1 MSTKSYVLVGTAVSR
16 SPSPA
21 MMNEAFRAMA
31 VPAVYTAESIESDGL
46 TNFFRSC
53 GRRGLAGLNV
63 TTPFKSEIIPLLD
76 ALDEGARR
84 LGAVNTVKRSGD
96 NYVGFNT
103 DIEGIVGP
111 LRSLAGRGRLRR
123 GAVIGAGGA
132 ARAFV
137 GAMQSLGCREVSAIV
152 RNPPRARRAFEELGK
167 KFPEMS
173 LRVIGIE
180 GNELGK
186 LRDIEIL
193 FNAAPIGGDGAR
205 VPDEIFA
212 LLKGSPIVF
221 DAVYD
226 PVETELVTAARKRDC
241 PTILGY
247 EMLLSQ
253 GAAAFEIWTGASA
266 PREVMREALLH
277 KLRDGER

>member
-173 LRVIGIE
+173 LRVIG
-180 GNELGK
+180 
-186 LRDIEIL
+186 
-193 FNAAPIGGDGAR
+193 
-205 VPDEIFA
+205 
-212 LLKGSPIVF
+212 
-221 DAVYD
+221 
-226 PVETELVTAARKRDC
+226 
-241 PTILGY
+241 
-247 EMLLSQ
+247 
-253 GAAAFEIWTGASA
+253 
-266 PREVMREALLH
+266 
-277 KLRDGER
+277 